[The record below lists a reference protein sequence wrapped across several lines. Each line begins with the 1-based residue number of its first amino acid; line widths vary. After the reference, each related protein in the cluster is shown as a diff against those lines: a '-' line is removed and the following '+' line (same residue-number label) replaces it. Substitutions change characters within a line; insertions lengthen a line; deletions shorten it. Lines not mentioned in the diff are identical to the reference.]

1 MTARSSQSAFLDG
14 RLRLRSPAVRQLTS
28 VLNWLASAS
37 LLLAGDG
44 TAVAANESWAFVSGV
59 PAADSRGDGWLQA
72 VDPRDRPSLHALIM
86 DAAATRLAGATD
98 CRIGPDGAESW
109 SRWCWGPGPAGGLI
123 VSVVSFDVA
132 RTCEDRLAAIGGLA
146 DMVAHRLFRVGL
158 VMQSAAQAAS
168 QPWQRLLREAGDE
181 VDSVIRDVRSASS

>member
-1 MTARSSQSAFLDG
+1 LHW
-14 RLRLRSPAVRQLTS
+14 LPA
-28 VLNWLASAS
+28 AS

-44 TAVAANESWAFVSGV
+44 TAVAANESWAAASGI
-59 PAADSRGDGWLQA
+59 PAADSLGDGWLRA
-72 VDPRDRPSLHALIM
+72 VDPRDRPALHALIT
-86 DAAATRLAGATD
+86 DAAATRLAGTTD
-98 CRIGPDGAESW
+98 CRLGPEGAESW

-123 VSVVSFDVA
+123 VSVVSFDEA
-132 RTCEDRLAAIGGLA
+132 GTCEDRLAAIGGLA

-168 QPWQRLLREAGDE
+168 EPWQRLLQEAGDE